1 MYDAASM
8 DGEATG
14 SDGTRQKKAPP
25 PPVAAPADWYPD
37 PDVRYLQRYWDGE
50 RWTDDVAPL
59 PPEPSADSE
68 RSTEEARPKPDT
80 RSSGDDDEGNEGGV
94 AAPGWYTDPDE
105 THLQRYWDGAEWTD
119 WTDETYDANGRTS
132 GEETDPRNDTLATIG
147 WITAI
152 FFPIIGVVVGIILGS
167 RGDRRGTSIVITAT
181 VVFIVGIAVWVAL
194 LSAANGG

>member
-1 MYDAASM
+1 MGGGLTGD
-8 DGEATG
+8 DGA
-14 SDGTRQKKAPP
+14 RRKQAPP
-25 PPVAAPADWYPD
+25 PPKGVPADWYPD
-37 PDVRYLQRYWDGE
+37 PDAKVLQRYWDGE

-59 PPEPSADSE
+59 PPAPSADAE
-68 RSTEEARPKPDT
+68 LLANEVEAKPDT
-80 RSSGDDDEGNEGGV
+80 RPSNDDGAGSEGGV
-94 AAPGWYTDPDE
+94 AEPGWYTDPDE

-119 WTDETYDANGRTS
+119 WTDETYDADDGRAG

-167 RGDRRGTSIVITAT
+167 REDRRGTSIVVTAT

-194 LSAANGG
+194 IASAGNG